1 LVWEIIQQIKK
12 LPISNFLKGLM
23 TIGSI
28 MESKNPEE
36 NVDFENL
43 RQLRDDLSRHLG
55 RSLELSM
62 GMSSDYP
69 IGTL

>member
-1 LVWEIIQQIKK
+1 
-12 LPISNFLKGLM
+12 M

-69 IGTL
+69 LGTL